1 MGMEEENESAL
12 GLNSKLL
19 VNHLE
24 MTEKGD
30 DRVVDGFL

>member
-1 MGMEEENESAL
+1 MKEENESAL

-19 VNHLE
+19 VNHIE

-30 DRVVDGFL
+30 DRVVDSFL